1 MDLSKAP
8 KFGDD
13 YPQTTANNTNNSP
26 SNGANNI
33 NRANNSAS
41 GDGISASNSA
51 NFENLADNRN
61 FHDNASFAPFS
72 ASEEGSFVN
81 DGGRFVNDEDF
92 QTAFNSNNNG
102 NNNVNKMSLNA
113 VQADREA
120 RDAKVVGNWL
130 YIVSSK

>member
-81 DGGRFVNDEDF
+81 DGGMRTSK
-92 QTAFNSNNNG
+92 QLLTATTMETT
-102 NNNVNKMSLNA
+102 MSTKCLST
-113 VQADREA
+113 QCRPTGKPEMQ
-120 RDAKVVGNWL
+120 R
-130 YIVSSK
+130 